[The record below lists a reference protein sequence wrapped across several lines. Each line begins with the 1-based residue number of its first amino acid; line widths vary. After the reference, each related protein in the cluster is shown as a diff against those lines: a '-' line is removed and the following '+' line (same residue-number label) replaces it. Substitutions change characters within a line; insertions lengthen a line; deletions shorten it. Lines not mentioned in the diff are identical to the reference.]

1 MRLLISLFCLIAL
14 TVPLL
19 AVEEPI
25 ASRRDSVDERSSSD
39 FWTERKILSV
49 VFSSLIPGS
58 GQTYLGHTEKG
69 AAFTLTTVASA
80 LMAGLS
86 ENNIV
91 GRNERL
97 EELKAQYSIATTYI
111 GADTI
116 WSKITNTKDLLNK
129 DIKRRDLFLKVAVG
143 LWIANVVD
151 ILFFTDD
158 RGERPFGLWNTP
170 RSTFA
175 ILPDPRNGLNATLTI
190 RF

>member
-1 MRLLISLFCLIAL
+1 MRLLLYLLCFIAFAM
-14 TVPLL
+14 PLR
-19 AVEEPI
+19 AFEEPLE
-25 ASRRDSVDERSSSD
+25 SPRDSVEERSSAAT
-39 FWTERKILSV
+39 WTERRILSV
-49 VFSSLIPGS
+49 VFSSLIPGA
-58 GQTYLGHTEKG
+58 GQTYLGHSEKG

-116 WSKITNTKDLLNK
+116 WSKITSTKDLLNK

-158 RGERPFGLWNTP
+158 RGERPFGLLNTP

-175 ILPDPRNGLNATLTI
+175 ILPDPRNGLNAALTI